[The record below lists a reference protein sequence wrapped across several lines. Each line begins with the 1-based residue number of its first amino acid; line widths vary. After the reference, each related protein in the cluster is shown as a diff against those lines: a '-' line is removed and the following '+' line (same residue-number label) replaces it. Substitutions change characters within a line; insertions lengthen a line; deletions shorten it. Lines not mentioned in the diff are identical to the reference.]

1 MLPHK
6 ERLIKMIEDSEKIMD
21 EILSPKFEQP
31 NETPKES
38 SEWKYQVLISVYKY
52 KHTKNGS

>member
-1 MLPHK
+1 MYYKKKYDFMLPHK

-38 SEWKYQVLISVYKY
+38 SE
-52 KHTKNGS
+52 